1 MNYNKI
7 IIGILFGILGQIGTF
22 LQLQGSYKYGWYEKY
37 QWIVILASLPL
48 GWLYIQSVNSFIAGF
63 GGQIWPSRL
72 LGFGIGVIIFTLM
85 SHFLFKE
92 PLSLKNGLCLGLGFV
107 IVFIQ
112 LFVKN

>member
-1 MNYNKI
+1 MNINKI
-7 IIGILFGILGQIGTF
+7 IVGILFGILGQIGTF
-22 LQLQGSYKYGWYEKY
+22 LQLQGAYKYGWYEKY
-37 QWIVILASLPL
+37 QWVVILASLPL
-48 GWLYIQSVNSFIAGF
+48 GWIYIQSVNSFIAGF

-72 LGFGIGVIIFTLM
+72 LGFGIGVIVFTLM
-85 SHFLFKE
+85 SHYLFKE

>member
-1 MNYNKI
+1 
-7 IIGILFGILGQIGTF
+7 
-22 LQLQGSYKYGWYEKY
+22 
-37 QWIVILASLPL
+37 
-48 GWLYIQSVNSFIAGF
+48 
-63 GGQIWPSRL
+63 L

-107 IVFIQ
+107 IVGIQ

>member
-1 MNYNKI
+1 MNINKI

-22 LQLQGSYKYGWYEKY
+22 LQLQGAYKYGWYEKY
-37 QWIVILASLPL
+37 QWVVILASLPL
-48 GWLYIQSVNSFIAGF
+48 GWLYIQSVNSFIEGF

>member
-1 MNYNKI
+1 MNYYKI
-7 IIGILFGILGQIGTF
+7 LLGIIFGAIGQVGTF

-37 QWIVILASLPL
+37 QWLVILVSVPL
-48 GWLYIQSVNSFIAGF
+48 GWIYIKSVNSFIEGF

-72 LGFGIGVIIFTLM
+72 VGFGIGVIVFTMM

-92 PLSLKNGLCLGLGFV
+92 PLNLKNGLCLLLGFT
-107 IVFIQ
+107 IVAIQ

>member
-1 MNYNKI
+1 MNINKI

-22 LQLQGSYKYGWYEKY
+22 LQLQGAYKYGWYEKY
-37 QWIVILASLPL
+37 QWVVILASLPL

-92 PLSLKNGLCLGLGFV
+92 PLGIKNAVCLGLGFT
-107 IVFIQ
+107 IVAIQ

>member
-7 IIGILFGILGQIGTF
+7 IIGIIFGILGQIGTF
-22 LQLQGSYKYGWYEKY
+22 LQLQGSYKYGWYENYK
-37 QWIVILASLPL
+37 WIIILASVPL

-85 SHFLFKE
+85 SHYLFKE
-92 PLSLKNGLCLGLGFV
+92 PLNVKNAVCLALGFT
-107 IVFIQ
+107 IVAIQ
-112 LFVKN
+112 LLVK

>member
-92 PLSLKNGLCLGLGFV
+92 PLGVKNAVCLGLGFV
-107 IVFIQ
+107 IVGIQ

>member
-7 IIGILFGILGQIGTF
+7 IVGILFGALGQIGTF
-22 LQLQGSYKYGWYEKY
+22 LQLQGSYKYGWHEKY
-37 QWIVILASLPL
+37 QWLVILASLPL
-48 GWLYIQSVNSFIAGF
+48 GWVYIQSVNSFIAGF

-92 PLSLKNGLCLGLGFV
+92 PLSLKNGLCLSLGFI
-107 IVFIQ
+107 IVGIQ

>member
-1 MNYNKI
+1 MNINKI

-22 LQLQGSYKYGWYEKY
+22 LQLQGAYKYGWYEKY
-37 QWIVILASLPL
+37 QWVVILASLPL

-92 PLSLKNGLCLGLGFV
+92 PLSLKNGFCLGLGFV

>member
-7 IIGILFGILGQIGTF
+7 IMGILFGILGQIGTF

-48 GWLYIQSVNSFIAGF
+48 GWVYIQSVNSFIVGF
-63 GGQIWPSRL
+63 DGQIWPSRL
-72 LGFGIGVIIFTLM
+72 IGFGIGVIIFTLM
-85 SHFLFKE
+85 SHYLFKE
-92 PLSLKNGLCLGLGFV
+92 PLSVKNGICLLLGFT
-107 IVFIQ
+107 IVGIQ